1 MAVLASWPTM
11 LSNLLVGKI
20 DGVLLDLGVSSPQL
34 DDAERGFSFLRDGPL
49 DMRMD
54 NSQGETAAQW
64 LARAEVEDMAWV
76 FKTYGEEKN
85 ARHIARCIAA
95 DRDEKP
101 FLRTKDLA
109 GLIER
114 ITKHKERNKHPAT
127 RVFQAIRIYINSELD
142 QIDQALEGALQV
154 LAPKGRLSIISFHSL
169 EDRMVKR
176 FIRRHSKGEEVPY
189 GLPVTETEL
198 NRSRQLLPIGKA
210 MKPSDEEIALMPGP
224 QFCTQNCRAFALLR
238 LTVSKSQ
245 LNLARIVLQDLWQH
259 KWILLL
265 GMLVLGNAVAVVYT
279 SHISRTQTSEL
290 DKLLQERD
298 RLDIEWRNLL
308 LEEQSQAEHSR
319 ITRIATKELDMIRPL
334 PNEEVVVR
342 LP

>member
-1 MAVLASWPTM
+1 MSQNFAHLSVLLQETVDGLNIRPDGIYIDGTFGRGGHSRQI
-11 LSNLLVGKI
+11 LSRLGEQGRLIAIDRDPAAIEAAKQFANDPRFTIVHGGFGQLADYVEQLGLVGKI

-54 NSQGETAAQW
+54 NSQGQTAAQW
-64 LARAEVEDMAWV
+64 LARAEIEDMAWV

-142 QIDQALEGALQV
+142 QIDQALEGALKV

-189 GLPVTETEL
+189 GLPVTEAEL

-210 MKPSDEEIALMPGP
+210 LKPSDEEIAV
-224 QFCTQNCRAFALLR
+224 NARAR
-238 LTVSKSQ
+238 SS
-245 LNLARIVLQDLWQH
+245 VL
-259 KWILLL
+259 
-265 GMLVLGNAVAVVYT
+265 
-279 SHISRTQTSEL
+279 
-290 DKLLQERD
+290 
-298 RLDIEWRNLL
+298 
-308 LEEQSQAEHSR
+308 
-319 ITRIATKELDMIRPL
+319 RIAE
-334 PNEEVVVR
+334 R
-342 LP
+342 LPY

>member
-1 MAVLASWPTM
+1 MSQNFAHLSVLLQETVDGLNIRPDGIYIDGTFGRGGHSRQI
-11 LSNLLVGKI
+11 LSRLGEQGRLIAIDRDPAAIEAAKQFADDPRFTIVHGGFGQLADYVEQLGLVGKI

-154 LAPKGRLSIISFHSL
+154 LAPRGRLSIISFHSL

-189 GLPVTETEL
+189 GLPVTEAEL

-210 MKPSDEEIALMPGP
+210 MKPSDEEIAV
-224 QFCTQNCRAFALLR
+224 NARAR
-238 LTVSKSQ
+238 SS
-245 LNLARIVLQDLWQH
+245 VL
-259 KWILLL
+259 
-265 GMLVLGNAVAVVYT
+265 
-279 SHISRTQTSEL
+279 
-290 DKLLQERD
+290 
-298 RLDIEWRNLL
+298 
-308 LEEQSQAEHSR
+308 
-319 ITRIATKELDMIRPL
+319 RIAE
-334 PNEEVVVR
+334 R
-342 LP
+342 LPY